1 MPESTLHLQPEHLSE
16 DHDAPIPVGP
26 PPALSSL
33 THAGRQRIVRFIA
46 TSALGGGVAPTE
58 VIALYAD
65 LAGEP
70 EAILYVDQ
78 RFVLRELPSDW
89 RAVEDRVLDLE
100 DLARSR
106 GVDLAAAWRRVKDI
120 APGFNETDA
129 LEDLAR
135 LAGMPGTG
143 GARSARSIFD
153 DPDDL
158 DGSGG
163 HDDSLEL
170 HQPLAGR
177 APDLVDL
184 DPAAQLRIRRFAI
197 EERLERGLAPIEL
210 LDLYRAI
217 DDAGDLRAHQ
227 YLDRTFVDRDPPP
240 DWLDLQAEAQKV
252 LDLAQARGRDAG
264 RLFSTV
270 TGGRLDMDPLVAL
283 QMVVERLRLTSR

>member
-1 MPESTLHLQPEHLSE
+1 MPESTLRLQPEHLSE
-16 DHDAPIPVGP
+16 DHAAPSPVGP
-26 PPALSSL
+26 PPSLSGL

-78 RFVLRELPSDW
+78 RFVLRELPLDW

-106 GVDLAAAWRRVKDI
+106 GVDLAAAWRRAKDI
-120 APGFNETDA
+120 APSFHETDP

-135 LAGMPGTG
+135 LAGMPGTSG
-143 GARSARSIFD
+143 SRPARSIFD

-158 DGSGG
+158 DETEG

-170 HQPLAGR
+170 HQPLADR
-177 APDLVDL
+177 APVLVDL

-217 DDAGDLRAHQ
+217 DDAGDVRAHQ
-227 YLDRTFVDRDPPP
+227 YLDRIFVDRDPPS

-252 LDLAQARGRDAG
+252 LDLAQTRGRDAG

-270 TGGRLDMDPLVAL
+270 TGGHLDMDPLVAL
-283 QMVVERLRLTSR
+283 QMVVERIRLTSR